1 LGSQRRQ
8 NLWWECGAMNMDG
21 RLTIGKAVLFTL
33 TGLILLFLIIPNFI
47 VVPIS
52 FSNSSLLH
60 FPPQGFSLRWYERY
74 WELPG
79 WVGATVNSIV
89 VGILTSVLATL
100 IGSLTAY
107 GLVRGSFPG
116 KRFVEALLIL
126 PIIIPSLVTAIALF
140 NVMAHLKLLGTLPGF
155 VIGHTVIALPFA
167 ITIMSNA
174 LRGIDP
180 VLEQAARSLGAS
192 RLTTIRRVTLPVALP
207 AVVSSM
213 LFAFLISFDEL
224 LIALFISTSTFAT
237 LPKKLWEGIRF
248 DIEPTLAAVST
259 LLVAFSLLL
268 LALIGLAMSKMGKRA
283 RPSP

>member
-1 LGSQRRQ
+1 
-8 NLWWECGAMNMDG
+8 MNMDG
-21 RLTIGKAVLFTL
+21 RLTAGKAALFTL
-33 TGLILLFLIIPNFI
+33 TGLVLLFLIIPNFI

-52 FSNSSLLH
+52 FSNSSLLN

-79 WVGATVNSIV
+79 WVSATVNSFV
-89 VGILTSVLATL
+89 VGILTAVAATL

-107 GLVRGSFPG
+107 ALVRGNFLG
-116 KRFVEALLIL
+116 KRFIEALLIL

-140 NVMAHLKLLGTLPGF
+140 SVMAYLKLVGTLLGF

-192 RLTTIRRVTLPVALP
+192 RLTAIRRVTLPVALP

-224 LIALFISTSTFAT
+224 LIALFMSTPTMAT
-237 LPKKLWEGIRF
+237 LPRKLWEGIRF
-248 DIEPTLAAVST
+248 EIEPTLAAVST
-259 LLVAFSLLL
+259 LLVAFSLLV
-268 LALIGLAMSKMGKRA
+268 LAVIGITMSKMGKRGKA
-283 RPSP
+283 SP

>member
-1 LGSQRRQ
+1 
-8 NLWWECGAMNMDG
+8 MNMEG
-21 RLTIGKAVLFTL
+21 RLTLGKAALFTL
-33 TGLILLFLIIPNFI
+33 TGLILLFLIVPNFI

-60 FPPQGFSLRWYERY
+60 FPPQGFSLRWYARY

-79 WVGATVNSIV
+79 WVGATVNSFL
-89 VGILTSVLATL
+89 VGILTALSATL
-100 IGSLTAY
+100 VGSLTAY
-107 GLVRGSFPG
+107 GLVRGHFLG
-116 KRFVEALLIL
+116 KRLIEALLIL

-140 NVMAHLKLLGTLPGF
+140 NVMAYLKLVGTLPGF

-192 RLTTIRRVTLPVALP
+192 RLTAIRRVTLPVAFP

-224 LIALFISTSTFAT
+224 LIALFMSTPTMAT

-248 DIEPTLAAVST
+248 DMEPTLAAVST
-259 LLVAFSLLL
+259 LLVAFSLLV
-268 LALIGLAMSKMGKRA
+268 LAVIGIAMTKMGKRGTS
-283 RPSP
+283 SP

>member
-1 LGSQRRQ
+1 
-8 NLWWECGAMNMDG
+8 MNMEG
-21 RLTIGKAVLFTL
+21 RLTVGKLALFAF

-52 FSNSSLLH
+52 FSNSSLLS

-79 WVGATVNSIV
+79 WVSATVNSFV
-89 VGILTSVLATL
+89 VGILTAVLATL
-100 IGSLTAY
+100 IGSITAY
-107 GLVRGSFPG
+107 ALVRGNVFG
-116 KRFVEALLIL
+116 KRLIEALLML

-140 NVMAHLKLLGTLPGF
+140 NVMAYLKLVGTLPGF
-155 VIGHTVIALPFA
+155 VIGHTVIAVPFA

-180 VLEQAARSLGAS
+180 VLEQAARSLGAN
-192 RLTTIRRVTLPVALP
+192 RLTAIRRVTLPVAFP

-224 LIALFISTSTFAT
+224 LIVLFISTPTFST

-248 DIEPTLAAVST
+248 EIEPTLAAVST
-259 LLVAFSLLL
+259 LLVVFSLLV
-268 LALIGLAMSKMGKRA
+268 LALIGLFLSRTGKRGKV
-283 RPSP
+283 SP

>member
-1 LGSQRRQ
+1 
-8 NLWWECGAMNMDG
+8 MNMDG
-21 RLTIGKAVLFTL
+21 PLTLGKVALFAL
-33 TGLILLFLIIPNFI
+33 TALIVLFLILPNFI

-52 FSNSSLLH
+52 FSASSLLR
-60 FPPQGFSLRWYERY
+60 FPPEEFSFRWYERY

-79 WVGATVNSIV
+79 WVGATVNSFV
-89 VGILTSVLATL
+89 VGVLTAVSATL

-107 GLVRGSFPG
+107 GLVRGNILG
-116 KRFVEALLIL
+116 KRLIEALLIL

-140 NVMAHLKLLGTLPGF
+140 SIMTRLKLVGTLPGF

-167 ITIMSNA
+167 ITIMANA

-180 VLEQAARSLGAS
+180 ALEQAARSLGAS
-192 RLTTIRRVTLPVALP
+192 RLTAIRRVTLPVALP
-207 AVVSSM
+207 AVLSSM

-224 LIALFISTSTFAT
+224 LISLFISTPTMAT

-248 DIEPTLAAVST
+248 DTEPTLAAVST

-268 LALIGLAMSKMGKRA
+268 LALIGVTMSRMGKRGKSN
-283 RPSP
+283 P

>member
-1 LGSQRRQ
+1 
-8 NLWWECGAMNMDG
+8 MNMDG
-21 RLTIGKAVLFTL
+21 RLTLGKAALFTL

-52 FSNSSLLH
+52 FSSSSLLH

-79 WVGATVNSIV
+79 WISATVNSLV
-89 VGILTSVLATL
+89 VGVLAAMSATL

-107 GLVRGSFPG
+107 GLVRGEFLG
-116 KRFVEALLIL
+116 KGFIEALLIL

-140 NVMAHLKLLGTLPGF
+140 NIMASLKLVGTLLGF

-180 VLEQAARSLGAS
+180 ALEQAARSLGAS
-192 RLTTIRRVTLPVALP
+192 RLTAIRRVMLPVALP
-207 AVVSSM
+207 ALVSSM

-224 LIALFISTSTFAT
+224 LVALFISTPTVAT

-248 DIEPTLAAVST
+248 DMEPTLAAVST
-259 LLVAFSLLL
+259 LLVGFSLLV
-268 LALIGLAMSKMGKRA
+268 LALIGLLLSRAGRHGKSN
-283 RPSP
+283 P